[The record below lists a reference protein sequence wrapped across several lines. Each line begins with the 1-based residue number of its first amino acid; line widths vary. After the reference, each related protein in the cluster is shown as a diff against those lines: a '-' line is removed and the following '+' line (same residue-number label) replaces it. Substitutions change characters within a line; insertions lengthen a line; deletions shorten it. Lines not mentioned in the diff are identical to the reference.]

1 MNGLDLT
8 MKNLADPGLDPSA
21 AWPGKAKRTPHTHT
35 QFPFGEPCVSRLT
48 RFPTRWLWVLALWFS
63 IAPTLFA
70 ESNKLNLFIWSEYID
85 PQIVKQFEKEF
96 GCKVTQDVYEDAESM
111 LAKIQGGGVS
121 LYDVVVPPDH
131 LVPAMV
137 KLKLLAPLRHENIP
151 NLKNLDEKFAGPP
164 YDRANQYTVAYQW
177 GTVGVYLRKAKDQT
191 VEPTWGLFFDK
202 HRQPGSFVLI
212 DSVRDLL
219 GAALKYKG
227 HSLNSTDPAQLKE
240 ARDLILDAKRRCVGF
255 DGSVGARNKVL
266 AKTARAA
273 IVYSGEA
280 ARGTADD
287 TDTTYF
293 IPREGSQIWLDNL
306 AVPAKAPHRDLAE
319 KFINFILDGQIGAQL
334 ANYTQF
340 ATPNRAARQFIK
352 PESLSNP
359 AIYPPPEIMAKLECV
374 EELSADTQLY
384 DEIWPQINVR

>member
-1 MNGLDLT
+1 MNSVAVEPGVGPPT
-8 MKNLADPGLDPSA
+8 RLAA
-21 AWPGKAKRTPHTHT
+21 
-35 QFPFGEPCVSRLT
+35 
-48 RFPTRWLWVLALWFS
+48 RWLWALSLCLWF
-63 IAPTLFA
+63 APAVFA

-96 GCKVTQDVYEDAESM
+96 GCKVTLDVYEDAESM

-131 LVPAMV
+131 IVPAMV

-164 YDRANQYTVAYQW
+164 YDRANQFTVAYQW

-191 VEPTWGLFFDK
+191 IEPTWGLFFDK
-202 HRQPGSFVLI
+202 QRQPGSFVLI

-255 DGSVGARNKVL
+255 DGSVGAKNKVL

-280 ARGTADD
+280 VRGTADD
-287 TDTTYF
+287 ANTIYF

-306 AVPAKAPHRDLAE
+306 AVLAKAPHRDLAE
-319 KFINFILDGQIGAQL
+319 KFINFILDAKVGAQL
-334 ANYTQF
+334 SNFTQF
-340 ATPNRAARQFIK
+340 ATPNHAARPFIK
-352 PESLSNP
+352 PEALNNP
-359 AIYPPPEIMAKLECV
+359 AIYPPPEAMAKLEFL
-374 EELSADTQLY
+374 EGLGANARLY
-384 DEIWPQINVR
+384 DEIWTQIKAK